1 VAEERETG
9 NLWAIQVKFHEAKL
23 SLQDISTF
31 LTLSGRREF
40 THRLIVTAS
49 PLGPK
54 AEEVLRA
61 QDKPVAVLTLAD
73 ILETPIDWDTFTWDR
88 PENLP
93 QQPEKQLRPYQAEAV
108 EAVLKGFER
117 SDRGKL
123 IMPPG
128 SGKTFVALK
137 IAEKNG
143 PVQAGTCYFWRRL
156 LCWSSKPSVPGFRTR
171 KCPCA
176 SLP

>member
-1 VAEERETG
+1 M
-9 NLWAIQVKFHEAKL
+9 
-23 SLQDISTF
+23 
-31 LTLSGRREF
+31 TLSGRREF

-88 PENLP
+88 PEDLP
-93 QQPEKQLRPYQAEAV
+93 LQPEKQLRPYQSEAV

-137 IAEKNG
+137 IAEKW
-143 PVQAGTCYFWRRL
+143 AGAGGHVLFL
-156 LCWSSKPSVPGFRTR
+156 APSIALVEQTIRAWLSDAEVPLRVFAVTSDQMVGRDEE
-171 KCPCA
+171 
-176 SLP
+176 SLDWTTVLTIPPTGRW